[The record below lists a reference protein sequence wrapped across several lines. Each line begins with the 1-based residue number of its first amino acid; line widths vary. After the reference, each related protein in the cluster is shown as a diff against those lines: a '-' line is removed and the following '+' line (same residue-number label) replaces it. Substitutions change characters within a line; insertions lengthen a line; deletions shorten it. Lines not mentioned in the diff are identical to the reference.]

1 MKILILLISCI
12 ATGAF
17 SPPRTT
23 RIRNLPCLTVRHLS
37 STPFSVGGPSEDLL
51 QLFSRQVTQEFS
63 ASQLYLS
70 ASIWFDR
77 REWEG
82 MAAYMLA
89 ESAEERGHALEFVQ
103 FANKRNIPIE
113 LETIG
118 APNSQWESPEEVWA
132 DILKLE
138 ETNTA
143 NLLKVAEAANACQDY
158 AVLAFLN
165 PFHVSNAFNIYM
177 YHHDLVYVIALY
189 YLRCTLSLWVAASL
203 VDLLSLKHISSKY
216 LYVIADGTGRR

>member
-1 MKILILLISCI
+1 
-12 ATGAF
+12 
-17 SPPRTT
+17 
-23 RIRNLPCLTVRHLS
+23 
-37 STPFSVGGPSEDLL
+37 
-51 QLFSRQVTQEFS
+51 
-63 ASQLYLS
+63 
-70 ASIWFDR
+70 
-77 REWEG
+77 
-82 MAAYMLA
+82 MLA

-113 LETIG
+113 LATIG

-165 PFHVSNAFNIYM
+165 PFHVSNACIFICIIM
-177 YHHDLVYVIALY
+177 TWFMWLY
-189 YLRCTLSLWVAASL
+189 YLNLWVAACL
-203 VDLLSLKHISSKY
+203 VDSLSLIHFIQYMTCTRSQMEQVDAEDKISTILAKVKDENKTPG
-216 LYVIADGTGRR
+216 LLRQLDHELGLEAGTA

>member
-1 MKILILLISCI
+1 
-12 ATGAF
+12 
-17 SPPRTT
+17 
-23 RIRNLPCLTVRHLS
+23 
-37 STPFSVGGPSEDLL
+37 
-51 QLFSRQVTQEFS
+51 
-63 ASQLYLS
+63 
-70 ASIWFDR
+70 
-77 REWEG
+77 
-82 MAAYMLA
+82 MLA

-103 FANKRNIPIE
+103 FANKRNIPID

-165 PFHVSNAFNIYM
+165 PFHVSSACIICIVMACFTSTSMRLYCSNLWAAAC
-177 YHHDLVYVIALY
+177 LVGS
-189 YLRCTLSLWVAASL
+189 LSLIL
-203 VDLLSLKHISSKY
+203 
-216 LYVIADGTGRR
+216 

>member
-1 MKILILLISCI
+1 
-12 ATGAF
+12 
-17 SPPRTT
+17 
-23 RIRNLPCLTVRHLS
+23 
-37 STPFSVGGPSEDLL
+37 
-51 QLFSRQVTQEFS
+51 
-63 ASQLYLS
+63 
-70 ASIWFDR
+70 
-77 REWEG
+77 
-82 MAAYMLA
+82 MLA

-113 LETIG
+113 LATIG

-165 PFHVSNAFNIYM
+165 PFHMEQVDAEDKISTILAKVKDENKTPG
-177 YHHDLVYVIALY
+177 L
-189 YLRCTLSLWVAASL
+189 LRQLDHELGLEA
-203 VDLLSLKHISSKY
+203 
-216 LYVIADGTGRR
+216 GTA

>member
-1 MKILILLISCI
+1 
-12 ATGAF
+12 
-17 SPPRTT
+17 
-23 RIRNLPCLTVRHLS
+23 
-37 STPFSVGGPSEDLL
+37 
-51 QLFSRQVTQEFS
+51 
-63 ASQLYLS
+63 
-70 ASIWFDR
+70 
-77 REWEG
+77 
-82 MAAYMLA
+82 MLA

-103 FANKRNIPIE
+103 FANKRNIPID

-165 PFHVSNAFNIYM
+165 PFHMEQVDAEDKISTILAKVKDENKTPG
-177 YHHDLVYVIALY
+177 L
-189 YLRCTLSLWVAASL
+189 LRQLDHELGLEA
-203 VDLLSLKHISSKY
+203 
-216 LYVIADGTGRR
+216 GTA